1 MSAAG
6 PLAGLGVALTRPR
19 PQCEALAAAL
29 EAEGARVFIFP
40 ALDIVP
46 VALPDASREALR
58 SLPRAALAI
67 FVSAN
72 AAEHGLAAAEHGL
85 AAAGS
90 GGPWPPSVTVAGIG
104 EATAAALRRAGI
116 ANVVAPAAGFDSESL
131 LACPELQSVG
141 GKRILIFRGV
151 GGREHLRATLESRG
165 ASVAYVECYRRE
177 RPATDPAP
185 LRAALAHGEIGAV
198 HAMSAETV
206 DNFLALAGQ
215 GANWSGVALVV
226 PHPAIARH
234 ASAAAFGRTVVAG
247 PGTRGLVDALLSLRR
262 TA

>member
-6 PLAGLGVALTRPR
+6 PLAGLGVVLTRPR

-29 EAEGARVFIFP
+29 EAEGANVLVFP

-46 VALPDASREALR
+46 VALSDASREALA

-72 AAEHGLAAAEHGL
+72 AAEHGLATARSA
-85 AAAGS
+85 
-90 GGPWPPSVTVAGIG
+90 GPWPASVAVAGIG

-116 ANVVAPAAGFDSESL
+116 ASVIAPQAGFDSESL
-131 LACPELQSVG
+131 LACPEMQSVD

-151 GGREHLRATLESRG
+151 GGREHLRATLAARG

-177 RPATDPAP
+177 RPATDAAP
-185 LRAALAHGEIGAV
+185 LRAALARGEIGAV

-206 DNFLALAGQ
+206 DNFLALAGPD
-215 GANWSGVALVV
+215 ARWSGVALVA

-234 ASAAAFGRTVVAG
+234 AGAAAFGRTVVAG
-247 PGTRGLVDALLSLRR
+247 PGTQGLVDALLSLRR

>member
-1 MSAAG
+1 VSAAG

-72 AAEHGLAAAEHGL
+72 AAEHGLAAAG
-85 AAAGS
+85 G

-151 GGREHLRATLESRG
+151 GGREHLRDTLESRG

-185 LRAALAHGEIGAV
+185 LRAALARGEIGAV